1 MEEVKKAISELLSG
15 RWNPD
20 KQEAFN
26 QLILKLC
33 SAGDIVGISATF
45 CADLAAEKILPILSN
60 PITAAYRV
68 EGILLAKELLKT
80 LPEHEKVLYKD
91 LAEWRRGMP
100 VSSTVRDQAMNIIR
114 WGLEKYGLEKFK
126 DIIKERI
133 VYTSREY
140 KICRELMENCPYLYK
155 VGTTKGR
162 TNYLFDPRGFTK
174 VEKLILDL
182 WSFLKS
188 QELKELIERRKR
200 EIKVTEKEREEL
212 RKFAELMKDFIRSE
226 KEVLEDR
233 LKELEDYV
241 DLDEFR
247 IWLWLDD
254 IKSLRA
260 KLGKPVPKDEA
271 DFINMKLREGFKP
284 PAKEEILA
292 LPPELAKYLKTP
304 E

>member
-1 MEEVKKAISELLSG
+1 MDELKKALLDLISG
-15 RWNPD
+15 RRTPA

-33 SAGDIVGISATF
+33 SVGDIKGISAVF
-45 CADLAAEKILPILSN
+45 CADLASEKLLPLLSN
-60 PITAAYRV
+60 PITAVYRV
-68 EGILLAKELLKT
+68 EGILLAKELLKA
-80 LPEHEKVLYKD
+80 LPEHEKVLYKEI
-91 LAEWRRGMP
+91 AEWRRGLP
-100 VSSTVRDQAMNIIR
+100 ITSTIRDQAMNLIR

-126 DIIKERI
+126 DIIKKRI
-133 VYTSREY
+133 AYHSVEY
-140 KICRELMENCPYLYK
+140 KTCRELMENCPYLYK
-155 VGTTKGR
+155 VGATKGR

-188 QELKELIERRKR
+188 QELKELIEKRKR

-212 RKFAELMKDFIRSE
+212 RKFAELMKEFVRSE